1 MSINEYFYKRLID
14 SDEEMTRLESRIAKG
29 MKLHMEMKA
38 GDTPYD
44 PNTDGRE
51 LLEDLYERRLYL
63 QYMGA
68 RTFHPYSEF
77 GSLCLERAQLILDG
91 YEKEIGIL
99 NTRITKNNIECF
111 IGSLTDDLIDDIST
125 GRYQAI
131 GALRYDGQ
139 AVAGVGALV
148 YLVDRDLLGDEY
160 ILRIKW
166 LFVKEQFRRR
176 GVATSLLGG
185 ILWKNKI
192 LENENVLV
200 EVPVDKE
207 WYGAY
212 YNMLS
217 DWHFDMEEGYSPQ
230 LYLRV
235 SDLNYGDVI
244 EKMAALA
251 SPLKKLVADNRK
263 KAFDTLGKKDDRL
276 YKLLSRN
283 IPDDY
288 FDEELSGFCIKD
300 GKFLGMILVHRLPS
314 WTIRVEYM
322 GGDYKTCQVLLS
334 HTICMAKKLCS
345 PDTVLEFTVESEE
358 IGVYFDKYFDD
369 HLRTPMVM
377 ADLQRPTRGE
387 NIGPEDAMWFLS
399 GV

>member
-1 MSINEYFYKRLID
+1 MSINEDFYKRLID
-14 SDEEMTRLESRIAKG
+14 SDEEMTRLESRIARG

-77 GSLCLERAQLILDG
+77 GSLCLERAQLIIDG

-111 IGSLTDDLIDDIST
+111 TGSLTEDLIDDIST

-139 AVAGVGALV
+139 AVVGVGALV

-200 EVPVDKE
+200 EVPIDKE
-207 WYGAY
+207 WYDAY

-217 DWHFDMEEGYSPQ
+217 DWHFNIESGYSPW

-235 SDLNYGDVI
+235 SKLKPVDIVK
-244 EKMAALA
+244 KMASFAK
-251 SPLKKLVADNRK
+251 PLKELTGANRK
-263 KAFDTLGKKDDRL
+263 KTFDALSRKDDRL
-276 YKLLSRN
+276 YTLLHRN
-283 IPDDY
+283 IPNDY
-288 FDEELSGFCIKD
+288 FDEDLSGICVKN
-300 GKFLGMILVHRLPS
+300 GKLLGLILVHRLPS
-314 WTIRVEYM
+314 RIARVEYM
-322 GGDYKTCQVLLS
+322 GGDEKASQVLLS
-334 HTICMAKKLCS
+334 HMICKAKERYVFG
-345 PDTVLEFTVESEE
+345 TVLEFTVESEE
-358 IGVYFDKYFDD
+358 IGEYFDKYFDD
-369 HLRTPMVM
+369 HLRTPMMM

>member
-1 MSINEYFYKRLID
+1 MSINEYSYKRLID

-29 MKLHMEMKA
+29 MKLHIEMKA

-99 NTRITKNNIECF
+99 NTRITKNNIGCF
-111 IGSLTDDLIDDIST
+111 VGSLTEDLIDDIST

-139 AVAGVGALV
+139 AVAGVGSLV

-200 EVPVDKE
+200 EVPIDKE

-217 DWHFDMEEGYSPQ
+217 DWHFNIESGYSPW
-230 LYLRV
+230 LYLSV
-235 SDLNYGDVI
+235 SKLKTVDIVK
-244 EKMAALA
+244 KMASFAK
-251 SPLKKLVADNRK
+251 PLKELIGADRK
-263 KAFDTLGKKDDRL
+263 KTFDALSREDDRL
-276 YKLLSRN
+276 YTLLHRN
-283 IPDDY
+283 IPNDY
-288 FDEELSGFCIKD
+288 FDEYMSGICVKN
-300 GKFLGMILVHRLPS
+300 GKLLGLILVHRLPS
-314 WTIRVEYM
+314 RIVRVEYM
-322 GGDYKTCQVLLS
+322 GGNEKASQVLLS
-334 HTICMAKKLCS
+334 HTICMAKKQCS
-345 PDTVLEFTVESEE
+345 LDTVLEFNVESEE
-358 IGVYFDKYFDD
+358 IGEYFDKYFDD